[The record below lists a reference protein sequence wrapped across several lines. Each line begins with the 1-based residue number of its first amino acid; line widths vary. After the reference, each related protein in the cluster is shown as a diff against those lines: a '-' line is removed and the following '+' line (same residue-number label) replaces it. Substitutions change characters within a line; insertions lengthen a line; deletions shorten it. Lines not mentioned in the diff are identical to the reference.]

1 MDSSG
6 RHLLGSGVDVLPG
19 YEVALTDYDTVLLVT
34 GLSSPVVTHA
44 DVLSLPHELLHSQ
57 PVLALLSLLQVELEV
72 VFPQLLYNLD
82 NTNDLNNF
90 P

>member
-6 RHLLGSGVDVLPG
+6 RHLLGSGVYVLPG
-19 YEVALTDYDTVLLVT
+19 YEVALTDYDTVLLVP

-72 VFPQLLYNLD
+72 VLPQLLYNLD
-82 NTNDLNNF
+82 NINDLNNF
-90 P
+90 Q